1 MTNVLNSIVQNV
13 ILFYYGDVKVAE
25 NQQHHIHVNL
35 VISQDLKN
43 MARLLLIVKI
53 LPTGTEVD
61 LDNIVNSIRSQLK
74 NDIEL
79 KEYSKEPLAFG
90 LEFIKAQFTLNDAE
104 GQMDSLENSVKSVEG
119 VSEFEVLN
127 MSRMSVDMK

>member
-1 MTNVLNSIVQNV
+1 
-13 ILFYYGDVKVAE
+13 
-25 NQQHHIHVNL
+25 
-35 VISQDLKN
+35 
-43 MARLLLIVKI
+43 MAQLLLITKI

-61 LDNIVNSIRSQLK
+61 LDKLAESIKSS
-74 NDIEL
+74 L
-79 KEYSKEPLAFG
+79 KEGIVMKRHLKEPLAFG
-90 LEFIKAQFTLNDAE
+90 LEFIKAEFTLDDAE